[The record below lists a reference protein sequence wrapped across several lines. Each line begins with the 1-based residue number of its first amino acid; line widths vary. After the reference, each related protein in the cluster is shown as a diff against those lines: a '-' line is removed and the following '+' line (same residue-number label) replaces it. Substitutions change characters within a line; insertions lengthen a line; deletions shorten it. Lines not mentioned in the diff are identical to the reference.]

1 MPPLLTII
9 STEEWNGTHVNMTAG
24 NAQGGGNMWGP
35 PDEIYLSNVDEIT
48 PTIQLHAGWNLISL
62 PKIPEALDV
71 LSIMYME
78 GGNWNS
84 VWLYESGTWKR
95 YDLSGPEF
103 LNDLIIMEP
112 GRGYWIDM
120 KSNDTWILGA

>member
-1 MPPLLTII
+1 M
-9 STEEWNGTHVNMTAG
+9 NMTTG
-24 NAQGGGNMWGP
+24 NALGGGNIWGP

-71 LSIMYME
+71 PSIMYME
-78 GGNWNS
+78 AGNWNS
-84 VWLYESGTWKR
+84 IWSYGGETWKR
-95 YDLSGPEF
+95 YGLSGPSF

-112 GRGYWIDM
+112 GRCYWIEM
-120 KSNDTWILGA
+120 KSNDTLTLGA